1 MKSKQLC
8 LAADE
13 RNELERFSK
22 TGARNTRLVN
32 RAKVVLA
39 LDTSGGRFRRQSK
52 LETGNE
58 RSCPRWPSG
67 AQLYCELL
75 DVPTYSLFAKSKAR
89 RSQRF

>member
-13 RNELERFSK
+13 RNDLERFAT

-39 LDTSGGRFRRQSK
+39 LGTSGGRFRWQPMAADSSRNWK
-52 LETGNE
+52 LETN
-58 RSCPRWPSG
+58 G
-67 AQLYCELL
+67 AVR
-75 DVPTYSLFAKSKAR
+75 DGHPVPNYIVNF
-89 RSQRF
+89 